1 MEDKKSI
8 ANELI
13 IRYGTAVIATI
24 LSMGL
29 GAFTLTSAIARLAD
43 AGVSAPSLLSI
54 FGNGSIISIV
64 TGGCLSVFLAVVAKL
79 SLGKIVASKDAGILV
94 NSRSYHLI
102 SQAGQSF
109 CLVFAGLATVAAC
122 GILLA
127 SLLSVNEHTPWVSNL
142 LGGIIPMSG
151 IAGGL
156 FGAKVMIGKFVK
168 AELKP
173 SQLSIIVLSVAI
185 AGLSLASIAVLVKT
199 HTPST
204 STESLMQHYYDVN
217 TLSR

>member
-1 MEDKKSI
+1 M
-8 ANELI
+8 
-13 IRYGTAVIATI
+13 
-24 LSMGL
+24 
-29 GAFTLTSAIARLAD
+29 
-43 AGVSAPSLLSI
+43 
-54 FGNGSIISIV
+54 
-64 TGGCLSVFLAVVAKL
+64 
-79 SLGKIVASKDAGILV
+79 LV

-109 CLVFAGLATVAAC
+109 CLVFAGLAAVAAG

-168 AELKP
+168 AEFKP

>member
-1 MEDKKSI
+1 M
-8 ANELI
+8 
-13 IRYGTAVIATI
+13 
-24 LSMGL
+24 
-29 GAFTLTSAIARLAD
+29 
-43 AGVSAPSLLSI
+43 
-54 FGNGSIISIV
+54 
-64 TGGCLSVFLAVVAKL
+64 
-79 SLGKIVASKDAGILV
+79 LV

-109 CLVFAGLATVAAC
+109 CLVFAGLAAVAAG

-173 SQLSIIVLSVAI
+173 SQLSVAI